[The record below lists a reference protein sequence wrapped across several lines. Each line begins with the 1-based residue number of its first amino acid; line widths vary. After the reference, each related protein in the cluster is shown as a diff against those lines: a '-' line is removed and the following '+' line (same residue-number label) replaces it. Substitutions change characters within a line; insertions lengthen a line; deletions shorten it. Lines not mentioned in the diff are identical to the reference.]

1 MLSTFGDV
9 DAVEHDAGARTIAA
23 QRSGLEVLPCTLPH
37 DLPVSDYTYDLI
49 ALLDVLEHID
59 DDQATLTSLR
69 EKLANAGQ
77 LIVTVPALP
86 WLWSHHDI
94 INHHKRRYTIR
105 NLSAAANR
113 AGFCVDQI
121 GYFNCLLLPIAVV
134 RRLISIAFH
143 RSIEDD
149 RMPSPPINFIL
160 REIFSLERFVITHLK
175 FPIGLSIFAILK
187 PQNRGANSHD
197 VNPRSRLA
205 K

>member
-9 DAVEHDAGARTIAA
+9 DAIEHDAGARAIAA

-69 EKLANAGQ
+69 KKLANDGR
-77 LIVTVPALP
+77 LILTVPALP

-105 NLSAAANR
+105 SLSAAADR
-113 AGFCVDQI
+113 AGFCVDQV
-121 GYFNCLLLPIAVV
+121 GYFNCLLLPLAVI
-134 RRLISIAFH
+134 RRLVSIAFR

-149 RMPSPPINFIL
+149 RMPSPLINFIL
-160 REIFSLERFVITHLK
+160 REVFSLERLVITRLK
-175 FPIGLSIFAILK
+175 LPIGLSIFAVLK
-187 PQNRGANSHD
+187 LQNRSTNSHD
-197 VNPRSRLA
+197 VNSRPRST